1 MAAIKTENEAEI
13 GSKRLLLRGVR
24 SAGMVSQQQL
34 QPRVH
39 RKDYTI
45 QSEQSK

>member
-34 QPRVH
+34 QPGVH